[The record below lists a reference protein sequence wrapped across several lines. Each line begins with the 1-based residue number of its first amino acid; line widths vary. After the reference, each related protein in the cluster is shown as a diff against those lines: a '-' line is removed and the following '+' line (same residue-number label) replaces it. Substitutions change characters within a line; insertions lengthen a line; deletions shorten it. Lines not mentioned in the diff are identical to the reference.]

1 MNTKMSVFHTKNL
14 GRILQ
19 MFWHDTISHQQL
31 LARCNQESVETIIM
45 RRQWRWIGYVR
56 RREQD
61 NITRTALH
69 WTTEGKQKRGRPKNT
84 WRRSVEAGLKT
95 IQRTRDS
102 IQKMAQNCQMWRS
115 LLAALR
121 ATGHN
126 GHD

>member
-14 GRILQ
+14 GGILQ
-19 MFWHDTISHQQL
+19 MFWPDTLSHQQL

-45 RRQWRWIGYVR
+45 RRRWRWIGYVR

-69 WTTEGKQKRGRPKNT
+69 WTPEGKQKRGRPRNT

-95 IQRTRDS
+95 MQHTRDS

-115 LLAALR
+115 LVAALR